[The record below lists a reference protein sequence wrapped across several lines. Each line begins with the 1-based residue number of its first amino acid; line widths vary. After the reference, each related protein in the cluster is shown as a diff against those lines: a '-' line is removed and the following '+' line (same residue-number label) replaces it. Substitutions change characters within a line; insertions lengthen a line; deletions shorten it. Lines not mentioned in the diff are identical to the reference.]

1 MQIILLQKVQ
11 NLGDLGEI
19 VNVKPGF
26 ARNYLIPQGKASM
39 ASESNIKSFEER
51 KSELVAKEKADLGVV
66 VDPDVDRLALIDE
79 KGEKDSLA
87 AANARAESIEGLE
100 ITISSNASPE
110 GKLYGSIGPR
120 EIAEK
125 LTASGFPV
133 DKSEVVM
140 SIGVIREVGEEE
152 IELSFHADVNA
163 KFMLTVE
170 GIET

>member
-1 MQIILLQKVQ
+1 VQLILLQKVQ
-11 NLGDLGEI
+11 NLGDLGEL

-39 ASESNIKSFEER
+39 ATEANMKMFEER
-51 KSELVAKEKADLGVV
+51 KAELIAK
-66 VDPDVDRLALIDE
+66 
-79 KGEKDSLA
+79 EKDSLA

-100 ITISSNASPE
+100 ITITSNASPE

-125 LTASGFPV
+125 LSQNGFPV
-133 DKSEVVM
+133 DKAEVVM
-140 SIGVIREVGEEE
+140 SEGVIREAGENS

-163 KFMLTVE
+163 TFTLMVE
-170 GIET
+170 GEET